1 MVSESLTRDRK
12 NELKYAF
19 RLYDK
24 DGDGKLSFNTFKTL
38 LKSIGIHLTKGE
50 LEFLKYEEGVRGG
63 FSLENLYALGE
74 SFYTNSVIKEK
85 VMESLKEHFNNSTHL
100 DKYELKKLL
109 IKLGKQVRAS
119 EREIESFF
127 KFYINDQVSKDLTI
141 ERFVDEALM
150 ES

>member
-50 LEFLKYEEGVRGG
+50 LEFLKYGKI
-63 FSLENLYALGE
+63 Y
-74 SFYTNSVIKEK
+74 IKMCK
-85 VMESLKEHFNNSTHL
+85 
-100 DKYELKKLL
+100 
-109 IKLGKQVRAS
+109 
-119 EREIESFF
+119 
-127 KFYINDQVSKDLTI
+127 
-141 ERFVDEALM
+141 
-150 ES
+150 